1 MNGSSFLGQDELDR
15 IGFAALGKNPQISRY
30 ATFYSSSQISIGDNC
45 RIDDFCRVSGRV
57 SLGRNVHIGTHCSIS
72 ASDSYIQ
79 LGDFAGLSSGC
90 HLIASSDDYSGEWLT
105 NPTVPQ
111 EFVAITRGPIQLGR
125 HVILGAASVVL
136 PSVSIGDGSSSG
148 AMTLFN
154 RSVEA
159 WGIYVGQ
166 PARRLRDRSQRLLE
180 LEQSLILREQQE
192 KGNDC

>member
-1 MNGSSFLGQDELDR
+1 MNWSSFLSQVELEQ
-15 IGFAALGKNPQISRY
+15 IGFAALGKNPQISRF
-30 ATFYSSSQISIGDNC
+30 ATFYSPSQISIGDNC
-45 RIDDFCRVSGRV
+45 RIDDFCRISGNV
-57 SLGRNVHIGTHCSIS
+57 SLGRNVHIATHCSVS
-72 ASDSYIQ
+72 ASDSFIQ
-79 LGDFAGLSSGC
+79 LGDFAGLASGC